1 MLGPRIQLVPEN
13 TMFISIY
20 FSNRYGKWHQDKTK
34 EVSQRNVP
42 RLIVFIM
49 GGATFSEFR
58 VGYEISNEKKNW
70 EVIVGKFKNVI
81 VFLIFEAISGIF
93 KGREGGES
101 DMSPEPTSQL
111 LQLFFCSRWISNI
124 NT

>member
-1 MLGPRIQLVPEN
+1 
-13 TMFISIY
+13 
-20 FSNRYGKWHQDKTK
+20 
-34 EVSQRNVP
+34 
-42 RLIVFIM
+42 M

-81 VFLIFEAISGIF
+81 VFLIFEAISGKF
-93 KGREGGES
+93 GGES

-111 LQLFFCSRWISNI
+111 LLLFFCSRWISNI